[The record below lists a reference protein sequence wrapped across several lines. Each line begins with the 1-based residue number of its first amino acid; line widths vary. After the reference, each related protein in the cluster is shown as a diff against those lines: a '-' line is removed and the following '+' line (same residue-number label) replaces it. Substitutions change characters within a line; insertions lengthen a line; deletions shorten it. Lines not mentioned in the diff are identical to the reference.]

1 MAALDLS
8 PEKTHVLWFELDL
21 STVGMI
27 GLLGN
32 CFWFLRFFH
41 QWIVS
46 ERRKESVIPVMF
58 WYWSLLGTFCLG
70 SYFIIKGNIP
80 GTLAYLPNTFVYL
93 RNLMLIRRRRGEVTA
108 AGPQAT
114 GSSGVTSHHRGEP
127 PSRRR
132 GLLPSLILV
141 GLACLAIGAAV
152 GFLIARQCSPGNG

>member
-1 MAALDLS
+1 MASLDLS

-70 SYFIIKGNIP
+70 SYFIVKGNIP
-80 GTLAYLPNTFVYL
+80 GTLAYLPNTFVYI
-93 RNLMLIRRRRGEVTA
+93 RNLMLIRRRREREPA
-108 AGPQAT
+108 AGPQTPELSKDT
-114 GSSGVTSHHRGEP
+114 GRDRGRHSSRLSGM
-127 PSRRR
+127 
-132 GLLPSLILV
+132 LPALILV
-141 GLACLAIGAAV
+141 GLACLAIGAAA
-152 GFLIARQCSPGNG
+152 GFLIARLSTPANG